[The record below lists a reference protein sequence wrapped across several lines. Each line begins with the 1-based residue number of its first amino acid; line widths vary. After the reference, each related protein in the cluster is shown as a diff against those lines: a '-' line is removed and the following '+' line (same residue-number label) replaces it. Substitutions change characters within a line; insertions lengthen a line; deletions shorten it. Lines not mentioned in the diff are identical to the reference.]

1 MISYVNVHF
10 YLICCFVVVSQLI
23 LGIYVYTTTLQ
34 INNPV
39 CQKVAGGGD

>member
-10 YLICCFVVVSQLI
+10 YLICSFVVVSQLI

-39 CQKVAGGGD
+39 CQKVAVGGD